1 MSRLALLL
9 ALLVSVA
16 CSSPKAPANQD
27 ASGDVVTSDT
37 STLDAPETTG
47 LDVTPNDGVADDT
60 SPGDV
65 SSFDSTGELGQPCRT
80 SNDCKSRSGAYC
92 LTPGTTVCGICRTPQ
107 SPCQTHTDCAS
118 IDNSYVCDSLRA
130 QTGCPL
136 LQRPGSRVRSALCQ
150 RRRVHAQREL
160 SERALHP
167 GALRQRRE
175 LSEPAR
181 LQEPGSGWHVR
192 APQLRGRWRL
202 PRRCLRE
209 WRLLPELRYLQLAGA
224 LRRRRWSLSEPAR
237 TGRGS

>member
-130 QTGCPL
+130 QTGCPYCNGPAAECVPPCAKDSECTL
-136 LQRPGSRVRSALCQ
+136 NASCQNELCT
-150 RRRVHAQREL
+150 RVHCANDASCPSQ
-160 SERALHP
+160 HVCKNP
-167 GALRQRRE
+167 GVDGTCARR
-175 LSEPAR
+175 SCAVDGDCPDGVCVNGGCY
-181 LQEPGSGWHVR
+181 PSYGTCS
-192 APQLRGRWRL
+192 L
-202 PRRCLRE
+202 PV
-209 WRLLPELRYLQLAGA
+209 P
-224 LRRRRWSLSEPAR
+224 
-237 TGRGS
+237 